1 MKKEEKVIKYYLLCN
16 QLKDVLRSGWKK
28 WNVNKERL
36 ESVAEH
42 IFGVQMLAIAMYSEY
57 EYKNIDLR
65 KVILMLAI
73 HELEEITIG
82 DKCWFE
88 ITDKDKKEQGHIAVK
103 KLLGDLIVGEELVS
117 LIVEF
122 DERES
127 EEAKFAYYCDKLE
140 CDLQAK
146 LYDEEGRVDIN
157 DQNDNPAMK
166 EEIVNH
172 LLDSEGSWSG
182 YWLEFDKRRCSF
194 DKNFESIL
202 DYAKN
207 NEISNL
213 IPNEK

>member
-1 MKKEEKVIKYYLLCN
+1 
-16 QLKDVLRSGWKK
+16 
-28 WNVNKERL
+28 
-36 ESVAEH
+36 
-42 IFGVQMLAIAMYSEY
+42 
-57 EYKNIDLR
+57 
-65 KVILMLAI
+65 MLAI

-194 DKNFESIL
+194 DKNFKSIL

>member
-16 QLKDVLRSGWKK
+16 QLKDVIRTGWKK
-28 WNVNKERL
+28 WKVKKERL

-57 EYKNIDLR
+57 EYKNLDLR

-172 LLDSEGSWSG
+172 LLDSEGSWAG

-213 IPNEK
+213 IQNEK

>member
-16 QLKDVLRSGWKK
+16 QLKDVIRTGWKK
-28 WNVNKERL
+28 WKVKKERL

-57 EYKNIDLR
+57 EYKNLDLR

-172 LLDSEGSWSG
+172 LLDSEGSWSS

-213 IPNEK
+213 IQNEK

>member
-16 QLKDVLRSGWKK
+16 QLKDVIRTGWKK
-28 WNVNKERL
+28 WKVKKERL

-42 IFGVQMLAIAMYSEY
+42 IFGVQMLAIAMHSEY
-57 EYKNIDLR
+57 EYKNLDLR

-88 ITDKDKKEQGHIAVK
+88 ITDKEKKEQGHTAVK
-103 KLLGDLIVGEELVS
+103 NLLGDLIVGEELVS
-117 LIVEF
+117 LIIEF

-127 EEAKFAYYCDKLE
+127 MEAQFAYYCDKLE

-146 LYDEEGRVDIN
+146 LYDEEDRVDIN

-182 YWLEFDKRRCSF
+182 YWLEFDKRRCGF
-194 DKNFESIL
+194 DKNFESVL

-207 NEISNL
+207 NDISSL